1 MIKRI
6 IGGLFAVAVIV
17 VIAFTAIG
25 AGSYKSML
33 PEDLF
38 QREAEPAVEVVEP
51 VAEESAAEVVEP
63 VAEEPAAEVEMQ
75 DSMEMDNATEVA
87 DDAADAESDEPTEQ
101 E

>member
-6 IGGLFAVAVIV
+6 IGGLFAVAVIA
-17 VIAFTAIG
+17 VIAFAAIG

-38 QREAEPAVEVVEP
+38 QREAEPVAEAVEP
-51 VAEESAAEVVEP
+51 TEV
-63 VAEEPAAEVEMQ
+63 VEMQ
-75 DSMEMDNATEVA
+75 DSVEMENAPESVEVA
-87 DDAADAESDEPTEQ
+87 EDAESAEPTEQ

>member
-6 IGGLFAVAVIV
+6 IGGLFAVAVIA
-17 VIAFTAIG
+17 VITFTAIG

-38 QREAEPAVEVVEP
+38 QRGAEPAAEIVEP
-51 VAEESAAEVVEP
+51 VAEESAAV
-63 VAEEPAAEVEMQ
+63 VEMQ
-75 DSMEMDNATEVA
+75 DSVEMDNATEVA
-87 DDAADAESDEPTEQ
+87 NDAAEVESAEPTEQ

>member
-38 QREAEPAVEVVEP
+38 QREAEPA
-51 VAEESAAEVVEP
+51 AEVVEP

-75 DSMEMDNATEVA
+75 DSLTIENATEVA

>member
-51 VAEESAAEVVEP
+51 VAEEPAE
-63 VAEEPAAEVEMQ
+63 EVEMQ
-75 DSMEMDNATEVA
+75 DSVTMDNATEVA
-87 DDAADAESDEPTEQ
+87 DDAADAESAEPTEQ

>member
-38 QREAEPAVEVVEP
+38 QREAEPV
-51 VAEESAAEVVEP
+51 AEVVEP
-63 VAEEPAAEVEMQ
+63 IAEEPAEEVEMQ
-75 DSMEMDNATEVA
+75 DSLIMDDTPEIT
-87 DDAADAESDEPTEQ
+87 DDAAETEPAEQ
-101 E
+101 V

>member
-17 VIAFTAIG
+17 VIAYTAIG

-38 QREAEPAVEVVEP
+38 QREAEPAVEVE
-51 VAEESAAEVVEP
+51 EP
-63 VAEEPAAEVEMQ
+63 VAEEPAEEVEMQ
-75 DSMEMDNATEVA
+75 DSVTMENATEVA
-87 DDAADAESDEPTEQ
+87 DDAAEAESDEPTEQ

>member
-6 IGGLFAVAVIV
+6 IGGLFAVAVIA
-17 VIAFTAIG
+17 VITFTAIG

-38 QREAEPAVEVVEP
+38 QREAEPA
-51 VAEESAAEVVEP
+51 AEVVES
-63 VAEEPAAEVEMQ
+63 AEVVEMQ
-75 DSMEMDNATEVA
+75 DSMEMENATEIA
-87 DDAADAESDEPTEQ
+87 DDAADAAGAEPTEPTEQ

>member
-51 VAEESAAEVVEP
+51 VAEEPAE
-63 VAEEPAAEVEMQ
+63 EVEMQ
-75 DSMEMDNATEVA
+75 DSVEMDNATEVV
-87 DDAADAESDEPTEQ
+87 DDTADAESAEQ
-101 E
+101 V

>member
-51 VAEESAAEVVEP
+51 VAEESAQVVE
-63 VAEEPAAEVEMQ
+63 MR
-75 DSMEMDNATEVA
+75 DSVEMDNATEVA
-87 DDAADAESDEPTEQ
+87 NDAAEAESTEL

>member
-25 AGSYKSML
+25 AGTYKSML

-38 QREAEPAVEVVEP
+38 QREAEPA
-51 VAEESAAEVVEP
+51 AEVVEP
-63 VAEEPAAEVEMQ
+63 VAEEPAEEVEMQ
-75 DSMEMDNATEVA
+75 DSVEMENAPESVEVA
-87 DDAADAESDEPTEQ
+87 EDAESAEPAESTEQ

>member
-38 QREAEPAVEVVEP
+38 QREAEPVV
-51 VAEESAAEVVEP
+51 EVVEP
-63 VAEEPAAEVEMQ
+63 VAEEPAEEVEMQ
-75 DSMEMDNATEVA
+75 DSLTIENATEVV
-87 DDAADAESDEPTEQ
+87 DDAAGAESAEPTEQ
-101 E
+101 A

>member
-17 VIAFTAIG
+17 VITFTAIG

-38 QREAEPAVEVVEP
+38 QREAEPA
-51 VAEESAAEVVEP
+51 AEVVEP
-63 VAEEPAAEVEMQ
+63 VAEEPAEEVEMQ
-75 DSMEMDNATEVA
+75 DSLTIENATEVV
-87 DDAADAESDEPTEQ
+87 DDAAEAESAEPTEQ

>member
-51 VAEESAAEVVEP
+51 VAEESAEV
-63 VAEEPAAEVEMQ
+63 VEMQ
-75 DSMEMDNATEVA
+75 DSVEMDNATEVA
-87 DDAADAESDEPTEQ
+87 DDAADAAEAESAEPTEQ

>member
-38 QREAEPAVEVVEP
+38 QREAEPAVVVE
-51 VAEESAAEVVEP
+51 EP
-63 VAEEPAAEVEMQ
+63 VAEEPAEEVEMQ
-75 DSMEMDNATEVA
+75 DSVEMENAPESVEVA
-87 DDAADAESDEPTEQ
+87 EVAEDAESAESAEPTEQ

>member
-38 QREAEPAVEVVEP
+38 QREAEPA
-51 VAEESAAEVVEP
+51 AEVVEP
-63 VAEEPAAEVEMQ
+63 VAEEPAEVVEMQ
-75 DSMEMDNATEVA
+75 DSLTMENATEVA
-87 DDAADAESDEPTEQ
+87 DDAAEAEPTEQ

>member
-38 QREAEPAVEVVEP
+38 QREAEPV
-51 VAEESAAEVVEP
+51 AEVVEP
-63 VAEEPAAEVEMQ
+63 AEVVEMQ
-75 DSMEMDNATEVA
+75 DSMEMENATEIA
-87 DDAADAESDEPTEQ
+87 DDAADAAEAESEPEPTEQ

>member
-17 VIAFTAIG
+17 VITFTAIG

-38 QREAEPAVEVVEP
+38 QREAEPA
-51 VAEESAAEVVEP
+51 AEVVES
-63 VAEEPAAEVEMQ
+63 VAEEPAEEVEMQ
-75 DSMEMDNATEVA
+75 DSVTMENATEVA
-87 DDAADAESDEPTEQ
+87 DDAADAESAEPTEQ
-101 E
+101 A

>member
-6 IGGLFAVAVIV
+6 IGGLFAVAVIAV
-17 VIAFTAIG
+17 VTFTAIG

-51 VAEESAAEVVEP
+51 VAEESAQVVE
-63 VAEEPAAEVEMQ
+63 MR
-75 DSMEMDNATEVA
+75 DSVEMDNATEVA
-87 DDAADAESDEPTEQ
+87 NDAAEAESTEL

>member
-6 IGGLFAVAVIV
+6 IGGLFAVAVIA

-38 QREAEPAVEVVEP
+38 QREAEPA
-51 VAEESAAEVVEP
+51 AEVVEP
-63 VAEEPAAEVEMQ
+63 VEEEPAEEVDMQ
-75 DSMEMDNATEVA
+75 DSVTIENATEVA

>member
-25 AGSYKSML
+25 AGTYKSML

-38 QREAEPAVEVVEP
+38 QREAEPV
-51 VAEESAAEVVEP
+51 AEVVEP
-63 VAEEPAAEVEMQ
+63 TEVVEMQ
-75 DSMEMDNATEVA
+75 DSVIMEDTPEIT
-87 DDAADAESDEPTEQ
+87 DDAAEAEPTEQ

>member
-38 QREAEPAVEVVEP
+38 QREAEPA
-51 VAEESAAEVVEP
+51 AEVVEP
-63 VAEEPAAEVEMQ
+63 VAEEPAAEVVEMQ
-75 DSMEMDNATEVA
+75 DSVIMDDTPEIT
-87 DDAADAESDEPTEQ
+87 DDAAEAEPTEQ
-101 E
+101 A

>member
-38 QREAEPAVEVVEP
+38 QRGAEP
-51 VAEESAAEVVEP
+51 AAEVVEP
-63 VAEEPAAEVEMQ
+63 VAEEPAAEVEKQ
-75 DSMEMDNATEVA
+75 DSVEMDNATEVA
-87 DDAADAESDEPTEQ
+87 DDAAGAESAESTEQ

>member
-6 IGGLFAVAVIV
+6 IGGLFAVVVIG

-25 AGSYKSML
+25 AGSYESML

-38 QREAEPAVEVVEP
+38 KRSVEPVVEVVEP
-51 VAEESAAEVVEP
+51 MQ
-63 VAEEPAAEVEMQ
+63 EEPAEVVEMQ
-75 DSMEMDNATEVA
+75 DSVEMESATESV
-87 DDAADAESDEPTEQ
+87 DNVVDAELTEQ

>member
-6 IGGLFAVAVIV
+6 IGGLFAVAVIA
-17 VIAFTAIG
+17 VITFTAIG

-38 QREAEPAVEVVEP
+38 QREAEPVVEI
-51 VAEESAAEVVEP
+51 VEP

-75 DSMEMDNATEVA
+75 DSMEMENATEVA
-87 DDAADAESDEPTEQ
+87 DDAAEAETEPTEQ
-101 E
+101 V

>member
-38 QREAEPAVEVVEP
+38 QREAEPA
-51 VAEESAAEVVEP
+51 AEVVEP
-63 VAEEPAAEVEMQ
+63 VAEEPAAVVEMQ
-75 DSMEMDNATEVA
+75 DSVTMENATEVA
-87 DDAADAESDEPTEQ
+87 DDAAEAEAEPTEQ

>member
-6 IGGLFAVAVIV
+6 IGGLFAVA

-51 VAEESAAEVVEP
+51 VAEESAE
-63 VAEEPAAEVEMQ
+63 EVEMQ
-75 DSMEMDNATEVA
+75 DSVEMENATEVA
-87 DDAADAESDEPTEQ
+87 DDAAEAEPTEQ

>member
-38 QREAEPAVEVVEP
+38 QREAEPVV
-51 VAEESAAEVVEP
+51 EVVEP
-63 VAEEPAAEVEMQ
+63 VAEEPAEEVEMQ
-75 DSMEMDNATEVA
+75 DSVEMDNATEVA
-87 DDAADAESDEPTEQ
+87 DDATEAEPTEQ
-101 E
+101 EQP

>member
-25 AGSYKSML
+25 AGTYKSML

-38 QREAEPAVEVVEP
+38 QREAEPV
-51 VAEESAAEVVEP
+51 AEVVEP
-63 VAEEPAAEVEMQ
+63 TEVVEMQ
-75 DSMEMDNATEVA
+75 DSVTMEDTPEIT
-87 DDAADAESDEPTEQ
+87 DDAAEAEPTEQ

>member
-38 QREAEPAVEVVEP
+38 QREAEPA
-51 VAEESAAEVVEP
+51 AEVVEP
-63 VAEEPAAEVEMQ
+63 VAEEPAEEVEMQ
-75 DSMEMDNATEVA
+75 DSMEMDNAAEVA
-87 DDAADAESDEPTEQ
+87 DAADAESAEPTEQ

>member
-25 AGSYKSML
+25 AGSYRSML

-38 QREAEPAVEVVEP
+38 QRAAEPEVEAVEP
-51 VAEESAAEVVEP
+51 TEV
-63 VAEEPAAEVEMQ
+63 VEMQ
-75 DSMEMDNATEVA
+75 DSVEMDNATEVA

>member
-38 QREAEPAVEVVEP
+38 QREAEPA
-51 VAEESAAEVVEP
+51 AEVEET

-75 DSMEMDNATEVA
+75 DSVEMDNATEVE
-87 DDAADAESDEPTEQ
+87 DDAAEAEPTEQ

>member
-6 IGGLFAVAVIV
+6 IGGLFAVAVIA

-25 AGSYKSML
+25 AGTYKSML

-38 QREAEPAVEVVEP
+38 QREAEPA
-51 VAEESAAEVVEP
+51 AEVVEP
-63 VAEEPAAEVEMQ
+63 TEGGEMQ
-75 DSMEMDNATEVA
+75 DSVEMDTAMEVA
-87 DDAADAESDEPTEQ
+87 DDAADAETEPTEQ